1 MKNKRIL
8 ITIILL
14 ILSILTIATISNA
27 DMGPKPS
34 ITIYVK
40 NLNSTDYFVDL
51 LTTGNSAMPSEHQK
65 EQFAQYRTDGWT
77 ATAIRDSLLWGD
89 VEGNEKHMHLFNY
102 FGTPTTFKIIL
113 QLPDDSLVV
122 SETITRKDFNA
133 EYTIDAKTGKVT
145 NNIGPIDKLARFLFN
160 YAPYLGPLFLTI
172 LVEYWITKS
181 IIGKKEKM
189 FRKLALMNL
198 VTNVALQILVIFLS
212 YLISEILGIDTGL
225 MFIIMLIIL
234 EVFVVFAEYKIL
246 NKIFPDCTKQEI
258 KKAAIIP
265 NIASA
270 AFTLVDI
277 SSLIMIIQ
285 SVM

>member
-51 LTTGNSAMPSEHQK
+51 LTTGISAMPSEHQK
-65 EQFAQYRTDGWT
+65 EPFAQYRTDGWT
-77 ATAIRDSLLWGD
+77 ATTIRDSLLWGD
-89 VEGNEKHMHLFNY
+89 VEGNEEHMHLFNY

-181 IIGKKEKM
+181 IIGRKEKM

-198 VTNVALQILVIFLS
+198 VTNVTLQILVIFLS
-212 YLISEILGIDTGL
+212 FLISEIIGIDTGL

-246 NKIFPDCTKQEI
+246 NKIFSDCSKQEI
-258 KKAAIIP
+258 TKAAIIP